1 MIQLVISAKKLYTP
15 TGNVAKVGQ
24 EMSKLNVLKDVHIWV
39 EDGQIVEISTTMPK
53 NFASFI
59 EADLVVPGF
68 VDCHTHVPFY
78 GFREGDFLKR
88 VGGVSYLQLHS
99 SGGGLYETVEKVR
112 QASEKDL
119 ARFNLKILK
128 NLLKKGVTTI
138 ECKSGYGLDREN
150 ELKQLRV
157 AHTLSKVVPQDI
169 VTTFMGAHAVPKDVV
184 EKDYV
189 DLLIGMLDEVRQ
201 YTNFVDI
208 FCDEGAFSVESAKMY
223 LLKAVEK
230 GFKLRLHADEL
241 ANIGASRLAAELGAV
256 SAEHLLKIDDE
267 SVRALSKAGTIAVLM
282 PATSFHLGENYAPA
296 RKLIESGVPV
306 ALASDLNP
314 GSSPTLEPSFVMHLA
329 VRYLKMSPE
338 EVLTSYTS
346 NAACVLSLANRIGTL
361 EVGKQADLVLYD
373 EADLLTLPYMVGL
386 SPKAVVK
393 RGWVFEN

>member
-15 TGNVAKVGQ
+15 MGSAAKAGQ

-39 EDGQIVEISTTMPK
+39 EDGKIAEISTTMPK
-53 NFASFI
+53 DFASFI
-59 EADLVVPGF
+59 EADLAVPGF

-78 GFREGDFLKR
+78 GFRENDFLKR

-112 QASEKDL
+112 RASEKDL
-119 ARFNLKILK
+119 VKFNLKILR
-128 NLLKKGVTTI
+128 NLLKKGVTTV

-150 ELKQLRV
+150 ELKQLKV
-157 AHTLSKVVPQDI
+157 VHTLSKVVPQDI
-169 VTTFMGAHAVPKDVV
+169 VATFMGAHAVPKDVD

-189 DLLIGMLDEVRQ
+189 NILIGMLDEVKQ
-201 YTNFVDI
+201 YTDFVDI
-208 FCDEGAFSVESAKMY
+208 FCDEGAFSVESTKMY
-223 LLKAVEK
+223 LLKAAEK

-256 SAEHLLKIDDE
+256 SADHLLKVDDE

-329 VRYLKMSPE
+329 VRHLKMSPE
-338 EVLTSYTS
+338 EALTAYTL
-346 NAACVLSLANRIGTL
+346 NAACVLGLSDRLGTL
-361 EVGKQADLVLYD
+361 EIGKQADLVLYD
-373 EADLLTLPYMVGL
+373 ETDLLTIPYMVGL

-393 RGWVFEN
+393 RGLVFEN